1 MKGPSEETLDIS
13 SLLYDL
19 SSSWSK
25 ISYFLLLMSSISSV
39 CIDLAKILKWGEDPI
54 ITTYASFTF
63 CKIFLF
69 ILSKFLVQS
78 YVLSMAIKS
87 MMFYFALTIDYEE
100 NSDIW
105 NELLQFY
112 YRGIYNTPQL
122 LTFNQATLYAPLLIL
137 ILLFLPSI
145 ICAFACSIW
154 TTGMHSWSQNFVK
167 TTVLFLFAVM
177 SNMSYF
183 SPGCNLVGPQEDVEK
198 KENNIT
204 QSTIEENIHRDK
216 FHLEVV
222 DSIMKTP
229 PLKRTVV
236 NEMSSIKEESESPG
250 SEHIHPAK
258 HFGSQY
264 TRNEDLEAVELDSTW
279 ESSLVEN
286 EVPEQEEKTLTG

>member
-87 MMFYFALTIDYEE
+87 MMFYFALTVDNEE
-100 NSDIW
+100 NSDIF

-112 YRGIYNTPQL
+112 YRGIYNPPQL
-122 LTFNQATLYAPLLIL
+122 LTFNHATLYAPLLIL
-137 ILLFLPSI
+137 TLLFLPSI

-154 TTGMHSWSQNFVK
+154 TKGIQSWSQNFVK
-167 TTVLFLFAVM
+167 TTVLFLFAIM

-183 SPGCNLVGPQEDVEK
+183 SAGCSLVVDQKDIEK
-198 KENNIT
+198 KENNNT
-204 QSTIEENIHRDK
+204 HSPIEENI
-216 FHLEVV
+216 HLEVV

-229 PLKRTVV
+229 PLKGTVV
-236 NEMSSIKEESESPG
+236 NDIPSIKEESESPG
-250 SEHIHPAK
+250 GKQTHPTK
-258 HFGSQY
+258 HFWSQY
-264 TRNEDLEAVELDSTW
+264 RRNEDLEAVEQDSTW
-279 ESSLVEN
+279 ESSLGEN
-286 EVPEQEEKTLTG
+286 EVPDVKEEIKLTGVFS